1 MKRADASASAA
12 VQVRSLEKR
21 INKAHLKHEIL
32 WNAASSIG
40 EGRYSVYAFIRENE
54 LKYSVRLMAEALGI
68 NRAAYHKWKK
78 NPVSEI
84 QKSRTEM
91 KRKIALVF
99 FARERRY
106 GSERIAAELQHA
118 GHAIAA
124 STVRKYM
131 RELGL
136 CAKGKK
142 EL

>member
-1 MKRADASASAA
+1 MRRPNASPSRMLEI
-12 VQVRSLEKR
+12 RSLEKR
-21 INKAHLKHEIL
+21 IKKARLKAEIL
-32 WNAASSIG
+32 RNAGTSIG
-40 EGRYSVYAFIRENE
+40 QGRYSVYAFIRENE
-54 LKYSVRLMAEALGI
+54 LKYSVRLMAEALAI

-78 NPVSEI
+78 NPMSEI

-91 KRKIALVF
+91 KQKISLVF

-106 GSERIAAELQHA
+106 GSERIAAELQQA
-118 GHAIAA
+118 GYAIAA
-124 STVRKYM
+124 STVKKYM